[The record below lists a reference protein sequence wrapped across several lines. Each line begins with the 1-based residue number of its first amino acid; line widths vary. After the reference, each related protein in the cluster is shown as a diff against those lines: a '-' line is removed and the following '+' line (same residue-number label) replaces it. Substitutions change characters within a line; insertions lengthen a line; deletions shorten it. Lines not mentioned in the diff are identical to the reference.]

1 MRGRSTAFA
10 FVSCRMEKKQDEEKR
25 KKAAP
30 MKRAMWELVWSLSGS
45 SHKPELKLQDTNAT
59 PSDGE
64 TKRDSDA
71 YVSLKQALQRRL
83 YDILLNWDLLSD
95 P

>member
-1 MRGRSTAFA
+1 
-10 FVSCRMEKKQDEEKR
+10 MEKKQDEEKR

-30 MKRAMWELVWSLSGS
+30 MKRAMLESVRSLSGS
-45 SHKPELKLQDTNAT
+45 SHKPEPKPQDSNAI

-71 YVSLKQALQRRL
+71 YIALKQALQRRL
-83 YDILLNWDLLSD
+83 YDVLLNWDLLSD